1 MWKFWLAAGVVAVAT
16 FGVVTMVGLQA
27 VDDDE
32 PAQAARKTSPAP
44 ALRSWAD
51 RANKLCVTGIRDV
64 RNVVARQP
72 VGDETDQQRQL
83 RFFLETTRIEGELV
97 AGLRK
102 LPVKA
107 DRAKVEEAIDRFE
120 QEYKRDV
127 LLGNALRRKFDL
139 KALRSRITQYE
150 REAARL
156 RTLFGS
162 VGADSCAAYF
172 DPTSYG

>member
-1 MWKFWLAAGVVAVAT
+1 MWKFWLAAGFVAVAT

-27 VDDDE
+27 IDEDE
-32 PAQAARKTSPAP
+32 PARAAAKATAASV
-44 ALRSWAD
+44 RSTWAD

-72 VGDETDQQRQL
+72 VGDETTQQRQL
-83 RFFLETTRIEGELV
+83 RFFLETTKIEGEIV

-102 LPVKA
+102 LPVTA
-107 DRAKVEEAIDRFE
+107 DRAKVDEAIDRFE

-139 KALRSRITQYE
+139 AALRSRITEYE

-162 VGADSCAAYF
+162 LGADSCAAYF